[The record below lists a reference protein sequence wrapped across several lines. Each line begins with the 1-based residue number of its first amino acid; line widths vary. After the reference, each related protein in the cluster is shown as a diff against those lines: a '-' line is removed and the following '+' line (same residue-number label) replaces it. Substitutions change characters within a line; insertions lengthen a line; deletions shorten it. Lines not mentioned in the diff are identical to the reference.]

1 MYITM
6 AFYEKF
12 WNKLVK
18 NLALT
23 EWGEVRL
30 DLEILK
36 GNRGNRELYVDYSDP
51 LLEKE
56 GVKVWGL
63 EYFSTQR
70 EAKKFGEA
78 FYKGFNLWF
87 NILAK
92 HDEMKAEPGTFK
104 EIPM

>member
-51 LLEKE
+51 LI
-56 GVKVWGL
+56 
-63 EYFSTQR
+63 R
-70 EAKKFGEA
+70 ERGGESLRA
-78 FYKGFNLWF
+78 RIFFYPERG
-87 NILAK
+87 
-92 HDEMKAEPGTFK
+92 K
-104 EIPM
+104 EIWRGFL